1 MDRRDKP
8 RFPADLVV
16 RVTDL
21 EGTSEA
27 FAGSV
32 VDISE
37 SGVCVLL
44 SLHLMAGSTVKLELD
59 DAVLYGHVTY
69 AFGADTKFRTGIA
82 IESVLVG
89 TSDLS
94 KILQVLLDSAPH
106 TTLRSATP

>member
-16 RVTDL
+16 RVTDVDA
-21 EGTSEA
+21 GTAAIS
-27 FAGSV
+27 GSV

-37 SGVCVLL
+37 TGACVILPK
-44 SLHLMAGSTVKLELD
+44 HLIAGSTVKLELD

-69 AFGADTKFRTGIA
+69 AFGGDAKFRTGIA
-82 IESVLVG
+82 VEKVLLG

-94 KILQVLLDSAPH
+94 NILQALLDSTPRP
-106 TTLRSATP
+106 TLRPATP